1 MFPIMVGG
9 WCIELHD
16 LCIPGRYGVES
27 NTRAKQSQQHTVCVH
42 VTSVT
47 SVCSKVASVIRLVH

>member
-47 SVCSKVASVIRLVH
+47 SVFVPK